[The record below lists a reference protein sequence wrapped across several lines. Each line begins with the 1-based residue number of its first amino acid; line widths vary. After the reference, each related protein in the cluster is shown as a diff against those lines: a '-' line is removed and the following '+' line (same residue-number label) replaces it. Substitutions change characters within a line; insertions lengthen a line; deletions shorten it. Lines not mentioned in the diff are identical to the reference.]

1 MKTRPPTWDKYEA
14 VLLLEG
20 LLDIKQYGMPRN
32 DVIKCV
38 SGDLRRMA
46 QNRGLEIDDFFRNA
60 NGIAFQMKSME
71 SAYCG
76 HTVFKPATKLF
87 SEIASMY
94 RTDHMKYEMLL
105 KEAKGMAAGVKSVES
120 HFMEYLAKQVSPA
133 QLSAFYPCYAEIEN
147 FCRKIKILQK
157 PLFETTECDVI
168 RKVQREIEQN
178 KIFRFTHK
186 KQYSKILAAG
196 RHYLTYVC
204 EGHFREEEI
213 ALTKESNIELTADT
227 GDAIKTKTKR
237 DQSAAEHQDIPT
249 VRTEQ
254 DNYLMQKYPIIFKRI
269 FSALR
274 ELSLHGDTEVSIVE
288 IENRINRIART
299 AIIKEILA
307 SASWS
312 KVIGKGYVFSAEVID
327 HRLASSDVETKPIL
341 SDATEVHEREIDADS
356 VDKICTVDFSS
367 PINLVRTKPVRFT
380 YFGEEQEC
388 GTSWTELYVHF
399 VATMIEDYPHIF
411 KAGMSFSK
419 NLSNRIELTKK
430 GNSDFMLA
438 PKAVPNSDYVLETNI
453 SASDM
458 AVKMR
463 FILNL
468 CGVDYENVVIS
479 YKKKQQSTGQTTEK
493 ANEDNHRLAHRKA
506 IDQSTFTRYLKS
518 EKMSEATCRNYSSA
532 INTCETFAK
541 EHGFASWRL
550 YTEDTDVA
558 RETITLLLKDEDF
571 LAYNAKQ
578 HNRFSAALGKF
589 ALFVGVE
596 LGDITAKSD
605 GIKRIQH
612 VFRNEEYVSV
622 LKKNFK
628 KGFRMESPLEIRK
641 FRRYYSALHGCELKD
656 SDNQIS
662 SNIRKMCLLYDGK
675 AFLSDVMLSEDL
687 KKSLLHYI
695 EVSFASGK
703 QAIYFQALYNEFSEA
718 FLDSHIHDADMLKAY
733 LMHLQLKNVY
743 FSRSYISREANVE
756 IDPLSEIRSC
766 LQEHTQPMGYEE
778 LFSAL
783 PHLPQSKIKFILASN
798 GEFINNGQGQ
808 YFHESSVILSDE
820 ELEDIATIIDE
831 AIEDKEFIGG
841 NELYDAIKVK
851 YPYIIENNAAY
862 SVYGFR
868 DALKQKL
875 ANRFSFKGNI
885 ISCAEQELSMADVF
899 ANYAKRHDS
908 FTLTELQSLASELAT
923 AIYFEAVYENSLRIS
938 KEQFVSKEYAQFSVA
953 ETDAA
958 IDRICT
964 GSYIPIREVT
974 NFGVLPYAGFPW
986 NSFLLEHY
994 VAEFSRKYRLLH
1006 SSYNGTECAGAIVK
1020 RGAGLE
1026 TFDEFIVD
1034 FLANSHIELN
1044 KTSALQLL
1052 STNGYLARRR
1062 YSNIE
1067 SLIILANA
1075 QRSRKDSD

>member
-1 MKTRPPTWDKYEA
+1 MKTFLFFAMMRAEFTKYEA
-14 VLLLEG
+14 AILLDG
-20 LLDIKQYGMPRN
+20 LLRVKSGELSRRE
-32 DVIKCV
+32 VIGIV
-38 SGDLRRMA
+38 SAKLRQMA
-46 QNRGLEIDDFFRNA
+46 VNSGVAIDDTYRNE
-60 NGIAFQMKSME
+60 NGISFQMASME
-71 SAYCG
+71 SAWEG
-76 HTVFKPATKLF
+76 HTLQKAASKLF
-87 SEIASMY
+87 REVVAMY
-94 RTDHMKYEMLL
+94 RDDQEQYQMLL
-105 KEAKGMAAGVKSVES
+105 KGAQNLSVENVQAS
-120 HFMEYLAKQVSPA
+120 KGCFMDWLHTQVPSGRLLEIMNA
-133 QLSAFYPCYAEIEN
+133 YNEIEN
-147 FCRKIKILQK
+147 FCRKVKVVDAS
-157 PLFETTECDVI
+157 LFELDDYNVAVQVRRATLGNKAFRVTHRKQMALYDLAVHCLCKYYKFGQHSKLEVQKERSTTDKKPQI
-168 RKVQREIEQN
+168 SKSASREIINQ
-178 KIFRFTHK
+178 
-186 KQYSKILAAG
+186 
-196 RHYLTYVC
+196 
-204 EGHFREEEI
+204 
-213 ALTKESNIELTADT
+213 
-227 GDAIKTKTKR
+227 
-237 DQSAAEHQDIPT
+237 PT
-249 VRTEQ
+249 
-254 DNYLMQKYPIIFKRI
+254 F
-269 FSALR
+269 
-274 ELSLHGDTEVSIVE
+274 
-288 IENRINRIART
+288 
-299 AIIKEILA
+299 
-307 SASWS
+307 
-312 KVIGKGYVFSAEVID
+312 
-327 HRLASSDVETKPIL
+327 
-341 SDATEVHEREIDADS
+341 
-356 VDKICTVDFSS
+356 
-367 PINLVRTKPVRFT
+367 
-380 YFGEEQEC
+380 
-388 GTSWTELYVHF
+388 
-399 VATMIEDYPHIF
+399 
-411 KAGMSFSK
+411 
-419 NLSNRIELTKK
+419 
-430 GNSDFMLA
+430 
-438 PKAVPNSDYVLETNI
+438 
-453 SASDM
+453 
-458 AVKMR
+458 
-463 FILNL
+463 
-468 CGVDYENVVIS
+468 
-479 YKKKQQSTGQTTEK
+479 
-493 ANEDNHRLAHRKA
+493 AH
-506 IDQSTFTRYLKS
+506 YLKS
-518 EKMSEATCRNYSSA
+518 HKMSEATCRNYSSA

-541 EHGFASWRL
+541 EHGFSSWRL
-550 YTEDTDVA
+550 YTEDIDVA

-589 ALFVGVE
+589 ALFVGAE
-596 LGDITAKSD
+596 HGDISSKGDASKKT
-605 GIKRIQH
+605 QH
-612 VFRNEEYVSV
+612 VFRNEKYVSV
-622 LKKNFK
+622 LKESFK

-641 FRRYYSALHGCELKD
+641 FRRYYSELHGCELRD

-675 AFLSDVMLSEDL
+675 AFLPDVMLSEDL

-695 EVSFASGK
+695 EASFASGK

-743 FSRSYISREANVE
+743 FSRSYISREAKVE
-756 IDPLSEIRSC
+756 IDPLSEIRNC
-766 LQEHTQPMGYEE
+766 LQEHVQPMGYEE

-783 PHLPQSKIKFILASN
+783 PHLPQSRIKLILASN

-841 NELYDAIKVK
+841 NELYDAIKAK
-851 YPYIIENNAAY
+851 YPYIIENNATY

-875 ANRFSFKGNI
+875 ANRFSFRGNI
-885 ISCAEQELSMADVF
+885 ISHAEQELSMADVF

-923 AIYFEAVYENSLRIS
+923 TIYFEAVYENSLRIS
-938 KEQFVSKEYAQFSVA
+938 KEQFVSKAHAQFPVA

-964 GSYIPIREVT
+964 GNYIPIQEVT

-994 VAEFSRKYRLLH
+994 VAEFSHKYRLLH

-1020 RGAGLE
+1020 REAGLE